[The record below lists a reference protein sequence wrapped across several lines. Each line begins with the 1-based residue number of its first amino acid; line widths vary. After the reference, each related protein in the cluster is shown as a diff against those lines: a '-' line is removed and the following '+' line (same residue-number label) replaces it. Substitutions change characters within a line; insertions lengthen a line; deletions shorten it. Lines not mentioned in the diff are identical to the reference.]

1 MNKMFLMSVMFLMV
15 FSVAAGAQ
23 QAQTISSGGKVC
35 LPEEC
40 PAGSIPVLTVKLI
53 WKDLE
58 ASAGGT
64 GREIIEEVVFKGME
78 GDREI
83 KFYNARITPSF
94 PRGRVSIDAKCE
106 IKRGESVARTYETDR
121 DNKNNPAPVSYEG
134 AAKGG
139 FSDLK
144 IYLK

>member
-1 MNKMFLMSVMFLMV
+1 MKNLMIAVILI
-15 FSVAAGAQ
+15 VALSSIVGAQ
-23 QAQTISSGGKVC
+23 QAQTISSGGKAY

-40 PAGSIPVLTVKLI
+40 PAGSIPVLTVKLV

-64 GREIIEEVVFKGME
+64 GREIVEEVVFKGIE
-78 GDREI
+78 GDKEI
-83 KFYNARITPSF
+83 KFHNARITPSF
-94 PRGRVSIDAKCE
+94 PRGRVSIEAKCE
-106 IKRGESVARTYETDR
+106 IKRGEAVAGTYETDR
-121 DNKNNPAPVSYEG
+121 DNKDNPGPVSYED
-134 AAKGG
+134 AAKGR